1 MLMTTTTPDITGTI
15 FEAIESDDHR
25 ANARLVRTYEQAD
38 VAQKEVIDDFLITLC
53 GYSMPTILKMARGEP
68 S

>member
-1 MLMTTTTPDITGTI
+1 MLMATTTPDIIGTI

-25 ANARLVRTYEQAD
+25 ANAKLARTYEQAD
-38 VAQKEVIDDFLITLC
+38 IAQKEIIDDLLITLC

>member
-1 MLMTTTTPDITGTI
+1 MLMTTTTPDIIGTI

-25 ANARLVRTYEQAD
+25 ANSRLARTYEQAD
-38 VAQKEVIDDFLITLC
+38 IAQKEIIDDLLITLC